1 MNELDKAYK
10 ILVVDD
16 IPDNIKLIR
25 NVLYGADFNISVAT
39 NGKQALNIAAI
50 RDFDL
55 FILDIAMP
63 DMDGY
68 EVASKLRNDTR
79 TSDVPIIFVTAKTF
93 PTDLAKGFEVGAS
106 DYITKPFNTTEL
118 LARVMNHL
126 ELKRSKDIIK
136 FQNNDLKELLQTQKK
151 LLSIVSNDLQ
161 EPYIKSLR
169 SSHKLLSRFTS
180 ISNDEKI
187 EIIKEIQSASQ
198 IGYDLTLEL
207 NEWSQVFSDKL
218 VFKPVNVSLNKIISN
233 AIEQIK
239 ELKKSQKI
247 QIIYEKKNDLTLLAD
262 EGMLKRIFYHLLHN
276 AIKFTKP
283 GGDVIISCVQNENEA
298 EITVY
303 DTGKGIEKEI
313 ADNLFQPDFF
323 HNSQGTEGET
333 GLGLGLKIVKRY
345 IQKHGGKIWVESMP
359 GIGSDFKF
367 TIPLAKIV

>member
-1 MNELDKAYK
+1 MNEPEKAYK

-25 NVLYGADFNISVAT
+25 NVLYGRDFNISVAT
-39 NGKQALNIAAI
+39 DGKQALNIAAI

-68 EVASKLRNDTR
+68 EVASKLRLDTR
-79 TSDVPIIFVTAKTF
+79 TADVPIIFVTAKTF
-93 PTDLAKGFEVGAS
+93 PTDLAKGFEVGGS

-136 FQNNDLKELLQTQKK
+136 FQNNDLKELLHTQKK

-161 EPYIKSLR
+161 DPYVKALR
-169 SSHKLLSRFTS
+169 NANKLLTRFTS
-180 ISNDEKI
+180 ISNEEKI
-187 EIIKEIQSASQ
+187 ELINEIQQANQ

-207 NEWSQVFSDKL
+207 NEWSQIFSDKL
-218 VFKPVNVSLNKIISN
+218 TFKPVNLALNKVIAFSID
-233 AIEQIK
+233 QIK
-239 ELKKSQKI
+239 EFKKAQKI
-247 QIIYEKKNDLTLLAD
+247 QIIYEKKNDLSLLAD
-262 EGMLKRIFYHLLHN
+262 EHMLKRIFFHLLHN

-283 GGDVIISCVQNENEA
+283 GGDVIISCILTENDA

-303 DTGKGIEKEI
+303 DTGKGIERDI
-313 ADNLFQPDFF
+313 AESLFQADFF

-345 IQKHGGKIWVESMP
+345 VQKHGGRIWVESMP

-367 TIPLAKIV
+367 TIPLVRV